1 MLLDNANAITSV
13 LMRPEIQLVQLM
25 QLPLRKDWRITISML
40 ERMSFYIHMG
50 QVSVFLSPTLL
61 FLKG

>member
-1 MLLDNANAITSV
+1 
-13 LMRPEIQLVQLM
+13 M
-25 QLPLRKDWRITISML
+25 QLPLRKDWRRTISMQ
-40 ERMSFYIHMG
+40 ERMFFYILMV